1 MSSLFGG
8 TTISPS
14 QINFNPANFNVGS
27 TGLTGTYTGGGGF
40 NLQQTQALSSQV
52 GQLQNTFGQA
62 ASAFGALGAT
72 VQPGF
77 SQFRQAGLADIAN
90 QQAQAT
96 SNLSNNLAQ
105 RRVLGSSFA
114 QNQLSNNAATF
125 AQQQA
130 DFTAQSYVQEL
141 QASTQLTQ
149 QQFQAA
155 TQQFSVG
162 INQMNFEAGIAA
174 QLSSQ
179 ASSSLANIATAQA
192 QLDQQAAQF
201 NATQNSNALAGLGKL
216 AGTFLGLG
224 TGTNNST
231 IGGNLFS
238 SAGSGISNLF
248 GGGTAAGAG
257 ISNTALASNFADP
270 IALAALI

>member
-14 QINFNPANFNVGS
+14 QINFNPAGQSFSS

-40 NLQQTQALSSQV
+40 NLAQSPALSSQV
-52 GQLQNTFGQA
+52 GQLQSTFGQA

-130 DFTAQSYVQEL
+130 DFTAQSYIQEL

-149 QQFQAA
+149 QQFSAA
-155 TQQFSVG
+155 TQQFSTG
-162 INQMNFEAGIAA
+162 INQMNFETGIAA

-179 ASSSLANIATAQA
+179 MTGIMSNIATAQA

-201 NATQNSNALAGLGKL
+201 NATQSSNALAGLGKL
-216 AGTFLGLG
+216 VGGFFGLG
-224 TGTNNST
+224 TGGGNTV
-231 IGGNLFS
+231 GGNLVTG
-238 SAGSGISNLF
+238 ATSGIQNMF
-248 GGGTAAGAG
+248 GGGQTLTGSTP
-257 ISNTALASNFADP
+257 SNTALALGGGSSGGGVA
-270 IALAALI
+270 